1 MIKERN
7 SRSLRSFGTF
17 GTIFTTIFLLT
28 TAVSTMPMNP
38 AFALITG
45 QDIGSVTSTST
56 EQGTGTNNIA
66 KIEAG
71 IEQENE
77 CHNETDCD
85 NETGTE
91 NNVNINTLPLDGIYT
106 VVATE
111 GDIIQSLNNDYEIT
125 AIAECNPGDVVVG
138 GGEKLDLNY
147 AGLIGW
153 SSGPLPAPPSTNPN
167 AWEVTASME
176 AIDATGLVVT
186 AYAVCVDNP

>member
-1 MIKERN
+1 
-7 SRSLRSFGTF
+7 
-17 GTIFTTIFLLT
+17 
-28 TAVSTMPMNP
+28 MNP
-38 AFALITG
+38 AYALITG

-56 EQGTGTNNIA
+56 EQGAGTNNIA

-91 NNVNINTLPLDGIYT
+91 NNVNINQLLFDGIYT

-111 GDIIQSLNNDYEIT
+111 GDIMQSLNNDYEIT

-153 SSGPLPAPPSTNPN
+153 SSGPLPSPPSTNPN

-176 AIDATGLVVT
+176 AIDATGLIVT